1 MTIEDRT
8 LGDVF
13 ISRCED
19 KNTLQNKGD
28 LYIGT
33 GATIEGLSGSAYDTQ
48 TLNAPTENG
57 QILTKDD
64 SENGKGVKY
73 QNIIEAINNTP
84 NVKIENVKNADKITN
99 ADIKNLD
106 MGDNNIISFQIGNGV
121 KYEKPI
127 TLNPTAEFATVSKYL
142 DTSGGT
148 SVVYIPSNSS
158 NSSFLP
164 CRNIVVD
171 IGSSNNK
178 FRDAYFS
185 GEVTSGT
192 FNATSDKRLKEN
204 IEVYNCDKS
213 LLNLPIYTFN
223 FKSDEGKVEHVGCLA
238 QELQEICPEIVHED
252 EDEYLSIEETKLV
265 YLLIQEVKKLKE
277 RILKLKTK
285 KQLNKM

>member
-28 LYIGT
+28 LYVGT
-33 GATIEGLSGSAYDTQ
+33 GATIAGLSGNAYDTQ
-48 TLNAPTENG
+48 ILNAPTENG

-64 SENGKGVKY
+64 LENGKGVKY

-106 MGDNNIISFQIGNGV
+106 TGDNNIISFQIGNGV
-121 KYEKPI
+121 KYRKPI
-127 TLNPTAEFATVSKYL
+127 TLSPTAELATVSKYL

-148 SVVYIPSNSS
+148 SVVYISP

-164 CRNIVVD
+164 YQKIVD

-213 LLNLPIYTFN
+213 LLNLPVYTFN

-238 QELQEICPEIVHED
+238 QELQEICPEIVHKD
-252 EDEYLSIEETKLV
+252 EDGYLSIEEFKLV